1 MFKRSENKQI
11 DLFKNIGSHLC
22 SRKNKVLSDPCG
34 WHNVFWNQVT
44 SRIDEEP
51 YSILYDE
58 KMGRPN
64 ASIRVLIG
72 MMILKEGNGWSDEQL
87 FDESRFNLKVMQ
99 ALGFS
104 DIDQD
109 VPVESTYYE
118 LRRLMAEHFDC
129 TGEDLIQYT
138 FTQITTDQV
147 VEFNISGK
155 KIRLDSKLIQSN
167 IAKSNRLQ
175 LILEAVRVSI
185 RHMEISLLKD
195 QVSDGQYTL
204 LEQLCEQTTSNI
216 TYTLNKKDQ
225 EEMLIDLGYII
236 KAIIKIGDNNRD
248 SLLKRIYT
256 EQYEEGKEAQI
267 QDDQIQDSQLQ
278 DAPNDQSPPSGEPTI
293 TPKLPQDISSS
304 SVQSIHDPE
313 AAYRKK
319 GKEAS
324 TQTVS
329 GYHANITETC
339 DEDDSINLIT
349 SVEVV
354 PANVCENEFLLT
366 AIDQTEQVLGGKE
379 KQVEQVIT
387 DGGYDSVENR
397 KAMVNEDKPKWS
409 LAKLK
414 GRQRAYEM
422 EFTKQGELKVKDKK
436 TSEQCEVSYSEK
448 AKKYRIKTKQGLWR
462 YMTKEQVLSYIN
474 SQTIMSQSST
484 ESYNLRSNVEST
496 IHQTFHRIKK
506 RQKIVYRR
514 LIKCQWYVLLRVMWV
529 NMTRIS
535 KNLQEI
541 SQFFINWSF
550 PFPTMHHNSQSQ
562 VADSHLSSP
571 YITSPMFENA
581 N

>member
-11 DLFKNIGSHLC
+11 DLFKNIGSHL
-22 SRKNKVLSDPCG
+22 SSGKNKVLSDPCG

-118 LRRLMAEHFDC
+118 LRRLMAEHCDR
-129 TGEDLIQYT
+129 TGEDLIQST
-138 FTQITTDQV
+138 FTQITTEQV

-155 KIRLDSKLIQSN
+155 KVRLDSKLIQSN

-204 LEQLCEQTTSNI
+204 VEQLCEQTTSNI

-236 KAIIKIGDNNRD
+236 KAIIGIGDNNGD

-256 EQYEEGKEAQI
+256 EQYNQA
-267 QDDQIQDSQLQ
+267 QDDQNED
-278 DAPNDQSPPSGEPTI
+278 SPPSDLTIEPKT
-293 TPKLPQDISSS
+293 PQDINSS
-304 SVQSIHDPE
+304 SVQSIHDPD

-319 GKEAS
+319 GQGAS

-339 DEDDSINLIT
+339 DEDDPINLIT

-354 PANVCENEFLLT
+354 PANVCENDFLVS
-366 AIDQTEQVLGGKE
+366 AITQTEQVLGGE
-379 KQVEQVIT
+379 KKKIEQVIT
-387 DGGYDSVENR
+387 DGGYDSVSNR
-397 KAMVNEDKPKWS
+397 KAMVSEDMPSWS

-414 GRQRAYEM
+414 GRQTTYKM
-422 EFTKQGELKVKDKK
+422 EFTEQGELKVEDKK

-448 AKKYRIKTKQGLWR
+448 ARPNGSSGRAKKYRIKRKQGAAR
-462 YMTKEQVLSYIN
+462 YMTQEQVLTYID
-474 SQTIMSQSST
+474 SQSIMSHSSI

-514 LIKCQWYVLLRVMWV
+514 LIKCQWYVLSRAMWV
-529 NMTRIS
+529 NMIRIS

-541 SQFFINWSF
+541 ALFFVNWSF
-550 PFPTMHHNSQSQ
+550 PFQTMRHNSQLQ
-562 VADSHLSSP
+562 VADTHFIFAQYHFRNVRKSC
-571 YITSPMFENA
+571 
-581 N
+581 

>member
-11 DLFKNIGSHLC
+11 DLFKNIGTHLS
-22 SRKNKVLSDPCG
+22 SRKNKVLTDPCG

-44 SRIDEEP
+44 ARIDEEP

-87 FDESRFNLKVMQ
+87 FDESRFNLKVMG

-118 LRRLMAEHFDC
+118 LRRLMAQHCDR
-129 TGEDLIQYT
+129 TGEDLIQST

-147 VEFNISGK
+147 AEFNISGK
-155 KIRLDSKLIQSN
+155 KVRLDSKLIQSN

-175 LILEAVRVSI
+175 MILEAVSVSI

-204 LEQLCEQTTSNI
+204 VEQLCEKTTSNI

-236 KAIIKIGDNNRD
+236 KAIIEIGDNNRD
-248 SLLKRIYT
+248 SLLNRIYT
-256 EQYEEGKEAQI
+256 EQY
-267 QDDQIQDSQLQ
+267 DQTHS
-278 DAPNDQSPPSGEPTI
+278 DQNEDSPPSDDSTIEP
-293 TPKLPQDISSS
+293 KAPQDIRSS
-304 SVQSIHDPE
+304 SVQSIHDPD

-319 GKEAS
+319 GQGAS

-329 GYHANITETC
+329 GYHANLTETC
-339 DEDDSINLIT
+339 DEDDPINLIT

-354 PANVCENEFLLT
+354 PANVCENEFLVS
-366 AIDQTEQVLGGKE
+366 AIEQTEQVLGDKE
-379 KQVEQVIT
+379 NQVEQVIT
-387 DGGYDSVENR
+387 DGGYDSVSNR
-397 KAMVNEDKPKWS
+397 KIMVSQDMPSWS
-409 LAKLK
+409 LSKLK
-414 GRQRAYEM
+414 GRQTIYKM
-422 EFTKQGELKVKDKK
+422 EFTEQGELKVENKK
-436 TSEQCEVSYSEK
+436 KSEQCEVSYSEK
-448 AKKYRIKTKQGLWR
+448 AKKYRIKTKQAPPR
-462 YMTKEQVLSYIN
+462 YMTKEQVLTYID
-474 SQTIMSQSST
+474 SQSIMSHSSI

-514 LIKCQWYVLLRVMWV
+514 LIKCQWYVLSRAMWV

-541 SQFFINWSF
+541 ALFFTNWAF
-550 PFPTMHHNSQSQ
+550 PFQTMHHNRQLQ
-562 VADSHLSSP
+562 
-571 YITSPMFENA
+571 MA
-581 N
+581 NTHFIFAQYNFRNVRKSC